1 MLIFS
6 EIHVSRARL
15 RRILDG
21 CGQINW
27 RVVTFYEPIGLI
39 HDRSDYF
46 LDVVGRDGAI
56 CGSVASGPEWDGA
69 MVWTNLHVLRRA
81 LRRRHDAFVSLQFG
95 CARFLVD
102 GMDIEW
108 SDPLK
113 GLDMPRPYVAQSTSA
128 SVPMD
133 GSRMIGRDVAPEHHG
148 MFRS

>member
-1 MLIFS
+1 MFAFS
-6 EIHVSRARL
+6 QIHVSRARL

-21 CGQINW
+21 YGQTNW

-56 CGSVASGPEWDGA
+56 LGSIAAGPDWDGA
-69 MVWTNLHVLRRA
+69 MVWTSLHVLRRA
-81 LRRRHDAFVSLQFG
+81 LRRRQDAFVSLQFG

-102 GMDIEW
+102 GVDVEW

-113 GLDMPRPYVAQSTSA
+113 GLDISRPPVTPVATPAGDAQRVA
-128 SVPMD
+128 D
-133 GSRMIGRDVAPEHHG
+133 RD
-148 MFRS
+148 RR